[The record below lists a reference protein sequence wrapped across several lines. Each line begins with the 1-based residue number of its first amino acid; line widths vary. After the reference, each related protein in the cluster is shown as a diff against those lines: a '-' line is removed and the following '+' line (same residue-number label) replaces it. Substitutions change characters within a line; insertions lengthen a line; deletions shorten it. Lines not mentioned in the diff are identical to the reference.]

1 LILAGAALAFVAL
14 VGCGSS
20 TAIPPEVPA
29 VTTAVVTASA
39 KSAAPT
45 PDVAFITPIPPSFP
59 TPGNLLAATV
69 SPSQLPPPTA
79 SPSVTAVP
87 HAHHLHP
94 GVCRGSTDGYETGYA
109 NGVTVPGS
117 ADEHESPGAVDIH
130 SDT

>member
-1 LILAGAALAFVAL
+1 MWQFNGNSA
-14 VGCGSS
+14 GSS
-20 TAIPPEVPA
+20 RRHHGRGDGVSEVSRTNSGCRVHHSDSAIVSDSRQPPGCDGITVAASSPNRLA
-29 VTTAVVTASA
+29 VGHGS
-39 KSAAPT
+39 
-45 PDVAFITPIPPSFP
+45 
-59 TPGNLLAATV
+59 
-69 SPSQLPPPTA
+69 
-79 SPSVTAVP
+79 P